1 MGSLIEGCACKKHL
15 CHNSI
20 DETSRKYD
28 KDLNLLQNKENKE
41 DTSSEYSSEENDNV
55 GELGIDAL
63 HSKTRVETSIPKDIV
78 EFKVSTNS
86 LVKGHFTN
94 PWDFYFDEEDL
105 GSGSYGTVKK
115 VSLIEAPEVIR
126 AMKIIPKSNVLE
138 GNNLLDEINILK
150 KLEHP
155 NIMKVYEY
163 FDDSINIYIVTELC
177 DQGNLLEK
185 MEKLGS
191 LNQLVVKFLMEQ
203 IFNAVSYLH
212 SNQVFHGDIKLENI
226 MLYRTSSRE
235 GGRRFTGINR
245 ELNTNKKLENE
256 VANSLKDKKKFNRRS
271 MVYVENLTDFE
282 VKLIDFGCSKYLK
295 KKKKNK
301 LSGIV
306 GTSIYCSPEIIDN
319 AYDEM
324 SDEWA
329 CGVLMYILLSGQ
341 PPFPGN
347 DEDEIFENVKKG
359 HIDFSLKNFNYVSDN
374 CKDLICKLLE
384 QNKKKRIKAC
394 DALKHPFFF
403 EDFNPMKALTF
414 NTDLT
419 ALNNLLNIEKFPSKL
434 HEVVTAYL
442 CFNFIDKED
451 EKKLRELFRYID
463 RDNRTKINI
472 VDFKRAFKD
481 ADILVST
488 KQLKNIM
495 NILDSDGN
503 TTIEYQE
510 FLRAMCD
517 KKKLYCE
524 KNLRSVFAVI
534 DKNKKGFINESD
546 IFRFVFGK
554 QNYHRDSIKRILAQ
568 MGFKKNSTF
577 NFEQFSDLIKMT
589 NADFED
595 KKINKDEKE
604 EQKEAEYDS
613 AKENIYMTDL
623 HSTVSSKKR
632 NDENYILNKNEDEE
646 ITPEMMKSLRM
657 SVLLEHNS
665 GRRKSYI

>member
-1 MGSLIEGCACKKHL
+1 MGSVIEDCACKKNL
-15 CHNSI
+15 CNNSF
-20 DETSRKYD
+20 DETKKSPNRKF
-28 KDLNLLQNKENKE
+28 NNE
-41 DTSSEYSSEENDNV
+41 DSSSEYSSEENDNV
-55 GELGIDAL
+55 DELEKHIV
-63 HSKTRVETSIPKDIV
+63 HSKTRVENSIPKNIV
-78 EFKVSTNS
+78 EFKVKTNS

-105 GSGSYGTVKK
+105 GSGSYGIVKK

-150 KLEHP
+150 TLEHP
-155 NIMKVYEY
+155 NIMKIYEY
-163 FDDSINIYIVTELC
+163 FDDSKNIYIVSELC
-177 DQGNLLEK
+177 DQGDLLEK

-191 LNQLVVKFLMEQ
+191 LSQLVVKFLMEQ

-212 SNQVFHGDIKLENI
+212 SNRVFHGDIKLENI
-226 MLYRTSSRE
+226 MLYRTSRKE

-245 ELNTNKKLENE
+245 ELNKNKKLAKEI
-256 VANSLKDKKKFNRRS
+256 AISLSDKKQPNRKS
-271 MVYVENLTDFE
+271 IDYVENLTDFE
-282 VKLIDFGCSKYLK
+282 IKLIDFGCSKYLK

-301 LSGIV
+301 LSGII

-319 AYDEM
+319 SYDEM

-359 HIDFSLKNFNYVSDN
+359 KIDFSLDNFKYASDN

-384 QNKKKRIKAC
+384 PNKKKRIKAC

-403 EDFNPMKALTF
+403 EDFNPMKALTL
-414 NTDLT
+414 NTDLN
-419 ALNNLLNIEKFPSKL
+419 ALNDLLNIKKFPSKL

-442 CFNFIDKED
+442 CFNFIDKEE

-463 RDNRTKINI
+463 RDNKTKINI
-472 VDFKRAFKD
+472 ADFKRAFRD

-503 TTIEYQE
+503 STIEYQE

-517 KKKLYCE
+517 KTKLYCE
-524 KNLRSVFAVI
+524 QNLRSVFNVI
-534 DKNKKGFINESD
+534 DKNKKGYINESD

-554 QNYHRDSIKRILAQ
+554 QNYHRDSIKRILTQ
-568 MGFKKNSTF
+568 MGFKKNSIF
-577 NFEQFSDLIKMT
+577 DFDQFSELIKMT
-589 NADFED
+589 DSKFEG
-595 KKINKDEKE
+595 NKSDEKE
-604 EQKEAEYDS
+604 EQKDAEYSS
-613 AKENIYMTDL
+613 AKDNLYMVDL
-623 HSTVSSKKR
+623 HSNINSKKR
-632 NDENYILNKNEDEE
+632 NSNNYVLTENDDEKIQSELL
-646 ITPEMMKSLRM
+646 KSLRET
-657 SVLLEHNS
+657 VLPEQNT
-665 GRRKSYI
+665 GRRKSYL